1 MHHHKHCYQKQ
12 SDEHIYRLCEQSK
25 QLHCFHNILILRLKI
40 NQLLLHISFFICDN
54 ILVRLNV
61 SAEIF
66 IFFEWNLR
74 KLYHVWE
81 WIFFCIFDYRS
92 QIRMSFGK
100 NRPRLLAR
108 NIRDR
113 NPRKTIFG
121 ARQKFLWANLRIIV
135 SFLKTD
141 RHRDFIVHRG
151 NKSFRRMH
159 DQKQNIYEKNE

>member
-25 QLHCFHNILILRLKI
+25 QLYCFHNILILRLKI

-66 IFFEWNLR
+66 IFFERNLR
-74 KLYHVWE
+74 KLHHIWE
-81 WIFFCIFDYRS
+81 WIFFSIFDYRS
-92 QIRMSFGK
+92 QICVSFGK
-100 NRPRLLAR
+100 NRPRFLAR

-113 NPRKTIFG
+113 NPRETILG
-121 ARQKFLWANLRIIV
+121 ARQKFLRANLRIIV

-141 RHRDFIVHRG
+141 RHCDFVVHRRD
-151 NKSFRRMH
+151 KSFRRMH
-159 DQKQNIYEKNE
+159 DQQQNINEKNE

>member
-25 QLHCFHNILILRLKI
+25 QLYCFHNILILRLKI
-40 NQLLLHISFFICDN
+40 NQLLLHITFLICDD
-54 ILVRLNV
+54 IFVRFDI

-66 IFFEWNLR
+66 IFFERNLR
-74 KLYHVWE
+74 KLHHIWE
-81 WIFFCIFDYRS
+81 WIFFRIFNNRS
-92 QIRMSFGK
+92 QICVSFGK
-100 NRPRLLAR
+100 NRPRFLAR
-108 NIRDR
+108 NIRHR
-113 NPRKTIFG
+113 NPWKIRRR

-159 DQKQNIYEKNE
+159 DQK